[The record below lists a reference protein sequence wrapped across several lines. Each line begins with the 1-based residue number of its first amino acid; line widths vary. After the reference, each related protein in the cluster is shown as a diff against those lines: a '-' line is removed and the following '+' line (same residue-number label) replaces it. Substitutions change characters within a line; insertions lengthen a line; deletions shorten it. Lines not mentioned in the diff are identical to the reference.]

1 MSRVL
6 GAPRLRERREEGRR
20 RRKEEGKRKKKREKK
35 MEKKKKER
43 ERERERCGG
52 IRGGGRPHVCRGVR
66 PDSDMHVDRGR
77 TERQDSDRYWCRNG
91 EMPGENFGRLGAR
104 TEKDFEMI

>member
-1 MSRVL
+1 
-6 GAPRLRERREEGRR
+6 LRERREEGRS
-20 RRKEEGKRKKKREKK
+20 RRKEEGKRKKEKGK
-35 MEKKKKER
+35 ENGEKEKGKR
-43 ERERERCGG
+43 ERERRGG
-52 IRGGGRPHVCRGVR
+52 IRGGGWPRVCRGVR

-104 TEKDFEMI
+104 TEKDFERI